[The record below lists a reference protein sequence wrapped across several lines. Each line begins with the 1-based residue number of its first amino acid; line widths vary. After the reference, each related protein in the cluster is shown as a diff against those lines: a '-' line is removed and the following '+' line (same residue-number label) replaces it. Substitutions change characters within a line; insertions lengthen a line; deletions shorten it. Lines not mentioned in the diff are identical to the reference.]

1 MVVDNQD
8 EFSLKPVYNLII
20 GLALDIAVFRFIALF
35 KAQGKRAG
43 SRCVVISLN
52 AHVGL
57 FDATKLPIIESK
69 VANCVL
75 VSLKEDR
82 SLSIASL
89 DFINIRLKPQLFS
102 GAVVSLYRSPV
113 NTLTFYDSPRFV
125 VGIEL
130 AILWCLDGVLI

>member
-8 EFSLKPVYNLII
+8 EFSLQPVQNLII
-20 GLALDIAVFRFIALF
+20 RLALDIAVFRFVALF

-57 FDATKLPIIESK
+57 FDATKLLIVESK

-75 VSLKEDR
+75 VSLKEDC

-89 DFINIRLKPQLFS
+89 DFINIRLEPQLFS
-102 GAVVSLYRSPV
+102 GAVVRLYRSKV
-113 NTLTFYDSPRFV
+113 N
-125 VGIEL
+125 
-130 AILWCLDGVLI
+130 ILSF